1 MCWIH
6 LWNNAFF
13 QSFGR
18 HKKLNHKLMYQI
30 NYYLFIFIWK
40 IPVFD
45 YPFQQVIGI
54 GFFILRAAKKTR
66 PPVSQYAANFNE
78 RKRFQMVSSGS
89 SQFPHLPQTSRE
101 FVARFAPFIFSLFH
115 SPLEHRK
122 KPLLWRWPGS
132 GVPRYYATQHF
143 FGWPA
148 VFGTC

>member
-1 MCWIH
+1 
-6 LWNNAFF
+6 
-13 QSFGR
+13 
-18 HKKLNHKLMYQI
+18 MYQI

-122 KPLLWRWPGS
+122 KTPPLKMARVRCPSLLRYSALLWMASCLRHLLIFAACS
-132 GVPRYYATQHF
+132 TQRF
-143 FGWPA
+143 RS
-148 VFGTC
+148 VEV